1 MAETHPEPAP
11 GPVAET
17 PSGSSDR
24 AGSNSLS
31 TSPGRLSAEAA
42 RAVSGV
48 AGDAPAVPGSSLGG
62 KSGADDPAAAQR
74 SERTWTVLIA
84 ALGGEGGGVLSNWL
98 VDAAAADG
106 RTVQATSVP
115 GVAQRTGAT
124 TYYLEIGARGAAGDT
139 RRVDGNDSQEFSTG
153 AGGDACRVDGNDS
166 QEFSTGAAGDVRR
179 VDGNDCSESS
189 TGAGSGPAGVR
200 DDTRSGGAVRGEGP
214 ESGSGAPVMALLPTP
229 GNVDLLVASELLE
242 AGRAAQTGMITPDRT
257 TVIASTHRT
266 FAIAEKSA
274 MGDGR
279 FNDER
284 IQRAVRELS
293 RRHVLTDLGK
303 VAERAGTVLS
313 SVLLGAVAAS
323 GALPI
328 PGERLRAAIER
339 SGIAVEANLRGF
351 DAGCRLFDD
360 AAAETAAPGADQ
372 VPAGS
377 TPGTAPA
384 GPPAS
389 LAARV
394 EALPEPVRE
403 FARLGVERT
412 VDYQDVRYGALYL
425 DRIERL
431 LERTQSAGL
440 KRTQSAGLKR
450 TQSAGSARTEFAGP
464 ARTESAGPARAESA
478 GPARAESAGSARTE
492 SAGPARAESDR
503 AIPESIHAVAREVA
517 RQLALWMCFEDI
529 VRVADL
535 KTRRSRFERVRSEVR
550 AKPGQPVVITE
561 FLKPGVDEW
570 CSLLPAWLARPVLRA
585 ADRGGWRRRLSV
597 GLHVRTSTVTGF
609 LLLWTLARLRWLRR
623 GMYRYREEQER
634 IETWLDGVGEAQA
647 ASPALALEAAKCA
660 NLVKGYGDT
669 RERGVRNFERTMGCL
684 TECTRTTDPP
694 ASLRILREAAL
705 ADPDGGKLD
714 AAITAIAALGADAA
728 SPGD

>member
-1 MAETHPEPAP
+1 MAETHPESAP
-11 GPVAET
+11 GPAVEAASSS
-17 PSGSSDR
+17 SGR
-24 AGSNSLS
+24 AGSNSS
-31 TSPGRLSAEAA
+31 SASSGRLSAGAA
-42 RAVSGV
+42 RAMSGV
-48 AGDAPAVPGSSLGG
+48 AGDAPVVPGSSPGG
-62 KSGADDPAAAQR
+62 KSGAEDPAAPQR
-74 SERTWTVLIA
+74 SGRTWTVLIA

-124 TYYLEIGARGAAGDT
+124 TYYLEIGARGA
-139 RRVDGNDSQEFSTG
+139 
-153 AGGDACRVDGNDS
+153 GGDA
-166 QEFSTGAAGDVRR
+166 RR

-200 DDTRSGGAVRGEGP
+200 DDSRSGGAVRGEGP
-214 ESGSGAPVMALLPTP
+214 ESGSGGRVMALLPTP

-313 SVLLGAVAAS
+313 SVLLGAVAGS

-328 PGERLRAAIER
+328 PGDRLRAAIER

-360 AAAETAAPGADQ
+360 ATAETAAPDADQ
-372 VPAGS
+372 TPAES
-377 TPGTAPA
+377 MSGTASA

-425 DRIERL
+425 DRIER
-431 LERTQSAGL
+431 
-440 KRTQSAGLKR
+440 
-450 TQSAGSARTEFAGP
+450 
-464 ARTESAGPARAESA
+464 
-478 GPARAESAGSARTE
+478 
-492 SAGPARAESDR
+492 
-503 AIPESIHAVAREVA
+503 
-517 RQLALWMCFEDI
+517 C
-529 VRVADL
+529 
-535 KTRRSRFERVRSEVR
+535 
-550 AKPGQPVVITE
+550 
-561 FLKPGVDEW
+561 
-570 CSLLPAWLARPVLRA
+570 
-585 ADRGGWRRRLSV
+585 
-597 GLHVRTSTVTGF
+597 
-609 LLLWTLARLRWLRR
+609 
-623 GMYRYREEQER
+623 
-634 IETWLDGVGEAQA
+634 
-647 ASPALALEAAKCA
+647 
-660 NLVKGYGDT
+660 
-669 RERGVRNFERTMGCL
+669 
-684 TECTRTTDPP
+684 
-694 ASLRILREAAL
+694 
-705 ADPDGGKLD
+705 
-714 AAITAIAALGADAA
+714 
-728 SPGD
+728 

>member
-1 MAETHPEPAP
+1 ML
-11 GPVAET
+11 
-17 PSGSSDR
+17 SS
-24 AGSNSLS
+24 
-31 TSPGRLSAEAA
+31 
-42 RAVSGV
+42 
-48 AGDAPAVPGSSLGG
+48 
-62 KSGADDPAAAQR
+62 
-74 SERTWTVLIA
+74 
-84 ALGGEGGGVLSNWL
+84 WL

-124 TYYLEIGARGAAGDT
+124 TYYLEIGVRGPGGDG
-139 RRVDGNDSQEFSTG
+139 RRVDGNGSADSSTI
-153 AGGDACRVDGNDS
+153 
-166 QEFSTGAAGDVRR
+166 AGDGSA
-179 VDGNDCSESS
+179 DSS
-189 TGAGSGPAGVR
+189 TGAGSGPAAGR
-200 DDTRSGGAVRGEGP
+200 GDSGSGGAVRGEGP
-214 ESGSGAPVMALLPTP
+214 EPGSAAPVMALLPTP

-293 RRHVLTDLGK
+293 RRYVLTDLGK

-328 PGERLRAAIER
+328 PGDRLRSAIER

-360 AAAETAAPGADQ
+360 ATAGTAAPGADQ
-372 VPAGS
+372 VSAGTAAPRADQVSAGTAAPSADQVPAGTAS
-377 TPGTAPA
+377 GTVSR

-425 DRIERL
+425 DRIERFL
-431 LERTQSAGL
+431 ARAEPAGL
-440 KRTQSAGLKR
+440 KRTESAGL
-450 TQSAGSARTEFAGP
+450 E
-464 ARTESAGPARAESA
+464 RTESAGLE
-478 GPARAESAGSARTE
+478 RTE
-492 SAGPARAESDR
+492 SDRSVSD
-503 AIPESIHAVAREVA
+503 SVHAAAREVA
-517 RQLALWMCFEDI
+517 RHLALWMCFEDI

-585 ADRGGWRRRLSV
+585 ADRGGWRRRFNV
-597 GLHVRTSTVTGF
+597 GLHVRTSSVTGF

-634 IETWLDGVGEAQA
+634 IEAWLDRVGEAHA
-647 ASPALALEAAKCA
+647 ASPAFGIEAAKCA
-660 NLVKGYGDT
+660 NLVKGYGET
-669 RERGVRNFERTMGCL
+669 HERGVRSFERTMGCL
-684 TECTRTTDPP
+684 AECAATSDPA
-694 ASLRILREAAL
+694 ASLRTLREAAL

-714 AAITAIAALGADAA
+714 AAIAALGAQAA
-728 SPGD
+728 PARSG

>member
-1 MAETHPEPAP
+1 MAETHPESAP
-11 GPVAET
+11 GPAVEAASSS
-17 PSGSSDR
+17 SGR
-24 AGSNSLS
+24 AGSNSS
-31 TSPGRLSAEAA
+31 SASSGRLSAGAA
-42 RAVSGV
+42 RAMSGV
-48 AGDAPAVPGSSLGG
+48 AGDAPAVPDSSPGG
-62 KSGADDPAAAQR
+62 KSGAEDPAAPQR
-74 SERTWTVLIA
+74 PERTWTVLIA

-124 TYYLEIGARGAAGDT
+124 TYYLEIGARGA
-139 RRVDGNDSQEFSTG
+139 
-153 AGGDACRVDGNDS
+153 GGDA
-166 QEFSTGAAGDVRR
+166 RR

-200 DDTRSGGAVRGEGP
+200 DDSRSGGAVRGEGP
-214 ESGSGAPVMALLPTP
+214 ESGSGGRVMALLPTP

-313 SVLLGAVAAS
+313 SVLLGAVAGS

-328 PGERLRAAIER
+328 PGDRLRAAIER

-360 AAAETAAPGADQ
+360 ATAETAAPDADQ
-372 VPAGS
+372 TPAES
-377 TPGTAPA
+377 MSGTASA

-431 LERTQSAGL
+431 LKRTESAGL
-440 KRTQSAGLKR
+440 
-450 TQSAGSARTEFAGP
+450 
-464 ARTESAGPARAESA
+464 ARTESAGL
-478 GPARAESAGSARTE
+478 ARTE
-492 SAGPARAESDR
+492 SDR
-503 AIPESIHAVAREVA
+503 AMPESIHAVAREVA
-517 RQLALWMCFEDI
+517 RHLALWMCFEDI

-597 GLHVRTSTVTGF
+597 GLHVRTSSVTGF

-634 IETWLDGVGEAQA
+634 IERWLDGVGEALA
-647 ASPALALEAAKCA
+647 ARPALGIEAAKCA
-660 NLVKGYGDT
+660 NLVKGYGET

-684 TECTRTTDPP
+684 AECAGTADPA
-694 ASLRILREAAL
+694 ASLRTLREAAL

-714 AAITAIAALGADAA
+714 AALAALGADAA